1 MSEHPEKKDFIEA
14 AKRQLAQIGAEF
26 EKTFESL
33 KDQDGR
39 KRMAASYL
47 DLLEQGLS
55 KAQQSVAGYRE
66 RVAPHP
72 TADATPPPAP
82 KPAPPEPP
90 EPPESPAPPPAA
102 P

>member
-14 AKRQLAQIGAEF
+14 AKRQLAQVSAEF

-33 KDQDGR
+33 KDQDRR

-47 DLLEQGLS
+47 DLLEQGLA
-55 KAQQSVAGYRE
+55 KAQHSIASYRE
-66 RVAPHP
+66 RMAPNP
-72 TADATPPPAP
+72 TADAPSAAPEPPPAP
-82 KPAPPEPP
+82 KPAPPP
-90 EPPESPAPPPAA
+90 EPPAPPPA